1 MHSWS
6 SAQYSAV
13 TWNGNCYYVTHN
25 SALIQTN
32 IYIYIFTKRAGVYIR
47 FLVFEFLALGRWE
60 LICCMEVCIDYLI
73 RIRHFVGARRVL
85 RAWCLNGDFTWLWN
99 VKDVAKGSLN
109 HSTLYSSVFYI
120 IIQPGR
126 ADYKAP
132 FLSWTIDSTRRGD
145 EVLNRAWMILS
156 LEIRAKAFLLQL

>member
-1 MHSWS
+1 MET
-6 SAQYSAV
+6 V
-13 TWNGNCYYVTHN
+13 ITWHTIVRLYK
-25 SALIQTN
+25 Q
-32 IYIYIFTKRAGVYIR
+32 IYIYIHKTSGCIYIR

-99 VKDVAKGSLN
+99 VKDVAKGSLH